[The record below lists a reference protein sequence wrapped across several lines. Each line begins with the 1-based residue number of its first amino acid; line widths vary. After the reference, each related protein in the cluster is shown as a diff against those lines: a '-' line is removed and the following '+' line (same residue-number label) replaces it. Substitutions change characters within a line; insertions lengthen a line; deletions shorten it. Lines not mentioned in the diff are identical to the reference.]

1 MGTHAGLVLVDNND
15 PTKSIWYDL
24 NGSYAGIEK
33 RGNGE
38 YFMGAEIKVK
48 VNRNNLNI
56 LFSLTTII

>member
-1 MGTHAGLVLVDNND
+1 MSSLYD
-15 PTKSIWYDL
+15 P

-38 YFMGAEIKVK
+38 YFMGTEIKVK